1 LAGDRGNI
9 VSAQAGVV
17 AFNVIPNTEAA
28 AGVAVGLAILAE
40 CFDIGR
46 EDLDALLTR
55 AELHARARQG

>member
-1 LAGDRGNI
+1 M
-9 VSAQAGVV
+9 SAQAGVV